1 MPPDHGAAIVAEIL
15 GEEALRKAWVDVLST
30 MRERI
35 AGLRRE
41 AVRLLSAAYPQKDF
55 GFIAEQKGM
64 FSFLGVTPEQV
75 KELRTRHHVYM
86 TDDSRI
92 NIAGL
97 RADNIQYFAE
107 AVARVLRGG

>member
-1 MPPDHGAAIVAEIL
+1 
-15 GEEALRKAWVDVLST
+15 

-41 AVRLLSAAYPQKDF
+41 AVRLLSAAYPQRDF
-55 GFIAEQKGM
+55 SYITAQKGM
-64 FSFLGVTPEQV
+64 FSYLGVTPEQV

-107 AVARVLRGG
+107 AVAGTLRGG